1 MLARCLSCYQP
12 FEGNTTLER
21 FPLGRRVAYDP
32 VRGRLW
38 VVCGRCRR
46 WTLAPIEERW
56 EALEDLERLVRDRAR
71 LRARTD
77 HVALLRAG
85 DIEIVRV
92 GEATQLREES
102 HWRYGRELKARRR
115 RAERIEGAG
124 EAMDLVLTGVLMIGG
139 LLLWPL
145 APIDPELDSDKWLRW
160 ARRRRFGRRAWAG
173 DLACERCGQPLPPAL
188 FEDRP
193 ALVLE
198 ASGEGLPR
206 LRRRCAA
213 CSGDAHSGVLLDG
226 PTSRHVLRRMLA
238 YENYAGATA
247 DTLGDAVGLL
257 EQAGSPPRFLAQA
270 AERQLALG
278 RIPPR
283 LSFALEIAVS
293 GEHERELLQLE
304 VAALELRWREEE
316 ALAAIVDGE
325 LTPLPAGAPR
335 RSGLWRRRST

>member
-12 FEGNTTLER
+12 FDGNSTLER

-32 VRGRLW
+32 ARGRLW

-56 EALEDLERLVRDRAR
+56 EALEELERLARDRAQ

-77 HVALLRAG
+77 NVSLLRAG
-85 DIEIVRV
+85 DVEIVRV

-102 HWRYGRELKARRR
+102 HWRFGREFAGRRR

-124 EAMDLVLTGVLMIGG
+124 EAMDLVLTGILMVGG
-139 LLLWPL
+139 LILWPL
-145 APIDPELDSDKWLRW
+145 APIDPELDSEKWLRW
-160 ARRRRFGRRAWAG
+160 ARRRRFGQRAWAG
-173 DLACERCGQPLPPAL
+173 DVACESCGQPLPPAL

-198 ASGEGLPR
+198 SSGAALPR
-206 LRRRCAA
+206 LRRRCPA
-213 CSGDAHSGVLLDG
+213 CGADPRSGVLLDG
-226 PTSRHVLRRMLA
+226 PSSRHVLRRVLA
-238 YENYAGATA
+238 YDNYAGAAAETV
-247 DTLGDAVGLL
+247 GNAVEVLR
-257 EQAGSPPRFLAQA
+257 EAGSAGAFLAQA
-270 AERQLALG
+270 AERRLALG

-283 LSFALEIAVS
+283 VSFALEIALAD
-293 GEHERELLQLE
+293 EHERELLQLE

-325 LTPLPAGAPR
+325 LTPLPAGAPSH
-335 RSGLWRRRST
+335 SGRWRRPPT